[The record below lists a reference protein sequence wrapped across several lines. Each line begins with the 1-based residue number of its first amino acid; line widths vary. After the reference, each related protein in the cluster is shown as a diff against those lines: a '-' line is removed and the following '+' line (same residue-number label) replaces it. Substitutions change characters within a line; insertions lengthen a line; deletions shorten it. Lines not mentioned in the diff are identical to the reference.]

1 MINVDLS
8 HLKRNNLKKSD
19 KSKGNN
25 LLPTKKENVI
35 GNELL
40 PSKIE
45 VSFELSEN
53 QELNSYLI
61 LKSQELLGV
70 QLNAR
75 LHLGRIFQDVFD
87 KLAGSPHN
95 GLYVQWLGINGFNK
109 MTALRHRN
117 RYKIYNEMKLDH
129 SKYLIATASQ
139 KIIDILLTH
148 PEKKSILE
156 MIESNITKEELNTLV
171 LGEKIIPIEKEF
183 NFDLETEYNSFK
195 KKYNKINISKLSN
208 KQKEKFSKL
217 LESFDRLFEEI
228 K

>member
-1 MINVDLS
+1 MINVDIS
-8 HLKRNNLKKSD
+8 HLKRNNLKRDD
-19 KSKGNN
+19 KFKGNN
-25 LLPTKKENVI
+25 SLPNKKDNTI
-35 GNELL
+35 SNELL
-40 PSKIE
+40 PNKIE
-45 VSFELSEN
+45 VSFELSDN
-53 QELNSYLI
+53 HELNNYLI

-87 KLAGSPHN
+87 ELSGSPHN

-117 RYKIYNEMKLDH
+117 RYKIYKEMKLDH

-156 MIESNITKEELNTLV
+156 MIENNMTKEDLNTLV
-171 LGEKIIPIEKEF
+171 LGQQILSVEKEF
-183 NFDLETEYNSFK
+183 NFDLESEYNSFK
-195 KKYNKINISKLSN
+195 KKYNKINISKLSD

-217 LESFDRLFEEI
+217 LESFDKLFEEI

>member
-1 MINVDLS
+1 MINIDIS
-8 HLKRNNLKKSD
+8 HLKRNNLKKND
-19 KSKGNN
+19 KFKGNN
-25 LLPTKKENVI
+25 SLPNKKENI
-35 GNELL
+35 IDNELL
-40 PSKIE
+40 PNKIE
-45 VSFELSEN
+45 VSFELSDN
-53 QELNSYLI
+53 HELNNYLI
-61 LKSQELLGV
+61 FKSQELLGV

-117 RYKIYNEMKLDH
+117 RYKIYKEMKLDH

-156 MIESNITKEELNTLV
+156 IIESNITKEELNTLI
-171 LGEKIIPIEKEF
+171 LGQKIIPIETEF
-183 NFDLETEYNSFK
+183 KFDLETEYNNFK
-195 KKYNKINISKLSN
+195 KKYNKINISNLSD

-217 LESFDRLFEEI
+217 LESFDKLFEDI